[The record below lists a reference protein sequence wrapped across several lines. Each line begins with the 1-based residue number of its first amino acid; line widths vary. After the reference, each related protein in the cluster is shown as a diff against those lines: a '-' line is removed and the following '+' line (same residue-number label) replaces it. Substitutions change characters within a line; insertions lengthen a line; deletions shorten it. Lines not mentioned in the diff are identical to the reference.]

1 MCTKRFLFV
10 IICIACLQSLEG
22 TSIAASDEVN
32 AAMAQD
38 RVTYANNEELSANET
53 NGLTIILFGPP
64 GSGKGTQAKMIMD
77 KYHVKHV
84 STGDILRENV
94 RNGTPLGVEAKKF
107 MDAGKLVPDALLIDI
122 IKDRLAK
129 DDVKGGWMLDGYP
142 RTITQAEAL
151 DKILPDLG
159 QRIDVALYIDVPDEE
174 IIKRVTGRR
183 MCKCGASYHIEFNP
197 PKVPGKCDACGGDLY
212 QRADDT
218 EATVKQR
225 LTAYH
230 AQTQPLIDYYN
241 KRKLV
246 ATVLGVGDINAIF
259 DEIIVVLDKYL

>member
-1 MCTKRFLFV
+1 M
-10 IICIACLQSLEG
+10 
-22 TSIAASDEVN
+22 D
-32 AAMAQD
+32 
-38 RVTYANNEELSANET
+38 
-53 NGLTIILFGPP
+53 IILIGPP
-64 GSGKGTQAKMIMD
+64 GSGKGTQAKMIVD

-129 DDVKGGWMLDGYP
+129 PDVKGGWMLDGFP
-142 RTITQAEAL
+142 RTMPQAEAL
-151 DKILPDLG
+151 DKILPALG
-159 QRIDVALYIDVPDEE
+159 QKIDVVLNIDVPDAELV
-174 IIKRVTGRR
+174 KRVTGRR
-183 MCKCGASYHIEFNP
+183 MCKCGATYHELFNK
-197 PKVPGKCDACGGDLY
+197 PKVAGKCDACGGDLY

-225 LTAYH
+225 LQAYH

-241 KRKLV
+241 KRGIV
-246 ATVLGVGDINAIF
+246 ATVLGVGDIKAIF
-259 DEIIVVLDKYL
+259 GEVVKALDKF